1 MSEFRWTDRFGA
13 EHLIETPQAINAEI
27 EEVATEIDRGF
38 RALEIA
44 DWAKKE
50 EIRDKL
56 RCLFD
61 RLQEL
66 HADSARW
73 NANAFQQAKRQA
85 EKLATE
91 IESLREEA
99 LPIMMVARLHEE
111 HLEEFASGSARP
123 TLLAQPA
130 TETQK
135 RAILMSDQSPKPALS
150 LTRGEAREWLLNDP
164 VFARPLNDEG
174 GWFEWRDKDGGI
186 HLLASQLQIEL
197 EMSSLIDELLAL
209 APHLTNATSQYA
221 ASRAILAAN
230 EKLARTSVLQL
241 NLEHFARQKEDLLW
255 KICQSEWEIIRQTH

>member
-1 MSEFRWTDRFGA
+1 MSEFRWTDRYGA
-13 EHLIETPQAINAEI
+13 EHLLDTPQAINAEV
-27 EEVATEIDRGF
+27 EAVAAEIDRGF
-38 RALEIA
+38 RALA
-44 DWAKKE
+44 VARPAKKDE
-50 EIRDKL
+50 VRDTL
-56 RCLFD
+56 RRLFD

-66 HADSARW
+66 HADSERW
-73 NANAFQQAKRQA
+73 NASAFQQAKRQA
-85 EKLATE
+85 EELAAE
-91 IESLREEA
+91 IETLKEEA
-99 LPIMMVARLHEE
+99 LPIVMVARLHKE
-111 HLEEFASGSARP
+111 HLEEFSSGSARP

-130 TETQK
+130 TATQM
-135 RAILMSDQSPKPALS
+135 RAISMSPQSPKPSLS
-150 LTRGEAREWLLNDP
+150 ITRGEAREWLLNDP